1 MTIKQQGGIFGRN
14 PTFND
19 LTVEGSV
26 NIDGGVID
34 NTVIGGSTPAAIS
47 GTTGTFS
54 GNLAVNTDTLFV
66 NTSSDKIGVGT
77 VSPSGDGE
85 TIHIN
90 GSTANSTLH
99 LTNST
104 TGSGAGDGTYV
115 TTSGNDF
122 LIRNREAG
130 STIIYSNN
138 TPRVTIDSGGD
149 VAINTGNVVM
159 ANGKGI
165 DFSATAGTGTSELFD
180 DYEEGAWTPILTTD
194 GTDFDDVDYNS
205 NRSGYYRKIGNAVF
219 ITGYMRTNSTT
230 VGSATGNV
238 LIAGLPYTSAS
249 TNRTALSV
257 TAAENWAGE
266 EPLSLA
272 LFGNSTSMGVR
283 YRAGVTTTDLETQAA
298 DVGTN
303 NILIFSGIYFT

>member
-180 DYEEGAWTPILTTD
+180 DYEEGNWAPAYGTT
-194 GTDFDDVDYNS
+194 GTGFDSATYDYQF
-205 NRSGYYRKIGNAVF
+205 GKYTKIGNMAYVQGT
-219 ITGYMRTNSTT
+219 IRADTL
-230 VGSATGNV
+230 VKGSATGG
-238 LIAGLPYTSAS
+238 ITITGLPFAPYYPFVRWNAGAVGYAAVFVSAPTSIHQSSSSTEMLLDIDVDDMTYSATSANINYMS
-249 TNRTALSV
+249 F
-257 TAAENWAGE
+257 
-266 EPLSLA
+266 SLA
-272 LFGNSTSMGVR
+272 YPV
-283 YRAGVTTTDLETQAA
+283 A
-298 DVGTN
+298 
-303 NILIFSGIYFT
+303 